1 MSLFY
6 YPHQKGK
13 SANPMQ
19 YGPGVA
25 ATFLYYFTSTAVIF
39 TIVTAQTVG
48 GDLDGFP
55 KQVGLLGGIVGG
67 LVGTYFNRTT
77 SFSLSQLEGKVTR
90 KQLVKMLETM
100 GYTKIEEDEDDQVT
114 VYERTGMSRFL
125 SGKIF
130 VQNQDK
136 DTLVASRAI
145 HLRALKRLLKA
156 KA

>member
-1 MSLFY
+1 
-6 YPHQKGK
+6 
-13 SANPMQ
+13 MQ
-19 YGPGVA
+19 YGPGIA

-48 GDLDGFP
+48 GGLDGFP

-77 SFSLSQLEGKVTR
+77 SFSLSQVEGKVTR
-90 KQLVKMLETM
+90 KKLIKLLENM
-100 GYTKIEEDEDDQVT
+100 GYAPTEEDEEDQVT
-114 VYERTGMSRFL
+114 VYERTGVSRFL

-130 VQNQDK
+130 VQTLDK

-145 HLRALKRLLKA
+145 HLRALKRLLKSQT
-156 KA
+156 